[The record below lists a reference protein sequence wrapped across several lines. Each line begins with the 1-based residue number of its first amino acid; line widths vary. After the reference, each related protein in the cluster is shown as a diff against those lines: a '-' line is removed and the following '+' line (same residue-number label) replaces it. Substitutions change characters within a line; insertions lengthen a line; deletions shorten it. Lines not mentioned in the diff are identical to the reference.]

1 MTVLGD
7 SDSKSRSEEKT
18 KEVILLVIREMKSKE
33 IERIYQIYQIYLS
46 NQIDS
51 FIYRKNISIFDK
63 KYIERI
69 LKYDPLTYINIYT
82 LSYN

>member
-33 IERIYQIYQIYLS
+33 IERIY
-46 NQIDS
+46 
-51 FIYRKNISIFDK
+51 RKNISNIPNLS
-63 KYIERI
+63 IES
-69 LKYDPLTYINIYT
+69 N
-82 LSYN
+82 